1 MSASLLSFE
10 HVAFGYTR
18 SRKIFTDLNYQLR
31 RGTLT
36 VILGPNGIGKT
47 TLLYMAL
54 GWLQP
59 SAGQVLL
66 ENRPLREYSRAEIG
80 RRISLVPQ
88 TERQPYSYTVLEYVL
103 FGRAPHLALFGAP
116 GEMDVQAARQAL
128 VRAGIPDLG
137 SAYVDQLSGGEG
149 QLVLIARALAQ
160 EPRVLL
166 LDEPSAHLDLG
177 NKYRLM
183 QILSDLRK
191 DGTTILMT
199 THDPEIA
206 LAVSDE
212 TVLVDGSG
220 SVKVGA
226 PTELL
231 TAESLSRLYHLPEG
245 ALEMRPS
252 RPGVVLRRL

>member
-1 MSASLLSFE
+1 MSADLLKFE

-18 SRKIFTDLNYQLR
+18 TKHVFTDLNYQLR

-59 SAGQVLL
+59 SAGRVLL
-66 ENRPLREYSRAEIG
+66 EDRPLQDYSRAELG
-80 RRISLVPQ
+80 RRVSLVPQ

-116 GEMDVQAARQAL
+116 GKDDELAARQAL
-128 VRAGIPDLG
+128 VRAGIAELAN
-137 SAYVDQLSGGEG
+137 AYVDQLSGGEG

-183 QILSDLRK
+183 QTLSDLRR

-206 LAVSDE
+206 QALSDE

-220 SVKVGA
+220 SVTVGTPA
-226 PTELL
+226 QLL
-231 TAESLSRLYHLPEG
+231 TAEKLSRLYHLPEG
-245 ALEMRPS
+245 ALGIHPS
-252 RPGVVLRRL
+252 HPGIALRRF

>member
-10 HVAFGYTR
+10 HVAFAYPHGR
-18 SRKIFTDLNYQLR
+18 PIFSDLNYQLR

-36 VILGPNGIGKT
+36 VVLGPNGIGKT
-47 TLLYMAL
+47 T
-54 GWLQP
+54 
-59 SAGQVLL
+59 AGRVLL
-66 ENRPLREYSRAEIG
+66 ENRLLRDYSRAELG
-80 RRISLVPQ
+80 RRVSLVPQ
-88 TERQPYSYTVLEYVL
+88 IERQPYSYTVLEYVL

-116 GEMDVQAARQAL
+116 GAADELAARQAL
-128 VRAGIPDLG
+128 VRAGIPELAG
-137 SAYVDQLSGGEG
+137 AYVDQLSGGEG

-183 QILSDLRK
+183 QTLSDLRQ

-199 THDPEIA
+199 THDPDIA

-220 SVKVGA
+220 AVTVGEPA
-226 PTELL
+226 KLL
-231 TAESLSRLYHLPEG
+231 TAEKLSRLYKLPAG
-245 ALEMRPS
+245 ALGIRPS
-252 RPGVVLRRL
+252 HPGLTLRRF

>member
-10 HVAFGYTR
+10 HVAFAYPHGR
-18 SRKIFTDLNYQLR
+18 PIFSDLNYQLR

-36 VILGPNGIGKT
+36 VVLGPNGIGKT

-59 SAGQVLL
+59 SAGRVLL
-66 ENRPLREYSRAEIG
+66 ENRLLRDYSRAELG
-80 RRISLVPQ
+80 RRVSLVPQ
-88 TERQPYSYTVLEYVL
+88 IERQPYSYTVLEYVL

-116 GEMDVQAARQAL
+116 GAADELAARQAL
-128 VRAGIPDLG
+128 ARAGIPELAG
-137 SAYVDQLSGGEG
+137 AYVDQLSGGEG

-183 QILSDLRK
+183 QTLSDLRQ

-199 THDPEIA
+199 THDPDIA

-220 SVKVGA
+220 AVTVGEPA
-226 PTELL
+226 KLL
-231 TAESLSRLYHLPEG
+231 TAEKLSRLYKLPAG
-245 ALEMRPS
+245 ALGIRPS
-252 RPGVVLRRL
+252 HPGLTLRRF

>member
-1 MSASLLSFE
+1 MSGALVSFE
-10 HVAFGYTR
+10 QVTFGYTR
-18 SRKIFTDLNYQLR
+18 SRQIFTGLNFQLR
-31 RGTLT
+31 RGALT
-36 VILGPNGIGKT
+36 VVLGPNGIGKT

-59 SAGQVLL
+59 SSGQVFL
-66 ENRPLREYSRAEIG
+66 ENKPLGEYSRAELG
-80 RRISLVPQ
+80 QRIALVPQ

-103 FGRAPHLALFGAP
+103 FGRAPHLALFGSPKEA
-116 GEMDVQAARQAL
+116 DLLAARQAL
-128 VRAGIPDLG
+128 ARAGIPNLSD
-137 SAYVDQLSGGEG
+137 AYVDQLSGGEG

-183 QILSDLRK
+183 QTLSDLRNG
-191 DGTTILMT
+191 GTTILMT

-206 LAVSDE
+206 LAPSDE

-220 SVKVGA
+220 SVAVGA
-226 PTELL
+226 PAQVL
-231 TAESLSRLYHLPEG
+231 TAEKLSRLYHLPEG
-245 ALEMRPS
+245 ALEVRLTH
-252 RPGVVLRRL
+252 PGIVLRRF

>member
-1 MSASLLSFE
+1 MSTALLSFE
-10 HVAFGYTR
+10 HVAFGYTPAR
-18 SRKIFTDLNYQLR
+18 QIFTDLNYQLR

-54 GWLQP
+54 GWLRP
-59 SAGQVLL
+59 SAGRVLL
-66 ENRPLREYSRAEIG
+66 ENRPLDTYSRAELG
-80 RRISLVPQ
+80 RRVSFVPQ
-88 TERQPYSYTVLEYVL
+88 TERQPYSYTVMEYVL

-116 GEMDVQAARQAL
+116 GKADKEAARQAL
-128 VRAGIPDLG
+128 ARAGIPALG
-137 SAYVDQLSGGEG
+137 DAYVDQLSGGEG

-183 QILSDLRK
+183 QTLSDLRQ

-199 THDPEIA
+199 THDPDIA

-220 SVKVGA
+220 AVTVGEPA
-226 PTELL
+226 KLL
-231 TAESLSRLYHLPEG
+231 TAEKLSRLYKLPAG
-245 ALEMRPS
+245 ALEIRPS
-252 RPGVVLRRL
+252 HPGLTLRRF